1 VTDTATPVTEPRADE
16 AIRLHRLMTGY
27 LSSRA
32 LFSALEL
39 GVFDALAIA
48 PGTAEEIGARIGL
61 AGRPARILLLALE
74 GEGLVTRTAG
84 RYANTT
90 LADTFLVS
98 SSPRCLSPLGAHQ
111 AGHFAKLV
119 HLTQALRDNLPVHA
133 SPGYTGEFQS
143 EPTVWARRWA
153 EVMRASS
160 QLMAE
165 DLAGAAP
172 LQGHRHLVDLGCA
185 SAAYSIALARANP
198 DLRIT
203 AVDQPAIAEVARDFV
218 AQAGLADRIDV
229 RPGNIF
235 TDAFPECDVALL
247 SHVIQGFA
255 AQRAYG
261 LLQHVYEWLPR
272 GGELL
277 IHSHLPERARVPFPY
292 QFGLILLANN
302 TQGGEAHTEE
312 LTREWLARLG
322 LRDVTVREVSPISAL
337 VRAAK

>member
-1 VTDTATPVTEPRADE
+1 MTDTATPVTEPRADE

-39 GVFDALAIA
+39 GVFDALADG
-48 PGTAEEIGARIGL
+48 PGTAEEVGVRIGL
-61 AGRPARILLLALE
+61 AGRPARILMLALE
-74 GEGLVTRTAG
+74 GENLVTRTG
-84 RYANTT
+84 GQYANTV
-90 LADTFLVS
+90 LAETFLVS
-98 SSPRCLSPLGAHQ
+98 SSPRCMSPLGAHQ
-111 AGHFAKLV
+111 AGHFEKLV
-119 HLTQALRDNLPVHA
+119 HLTEALRDNLPVH
-133 SPGYTGEFQS
+133 SGPGYTGEFQS
-143 EPTVWARRWA
+143 EPTLWARRWA

-172 LQGHRHLVDLGCA
+172 MQDRQHLVDLGCA
-185 SAAYSIALARANP
+185 SGAYAIALARANP

-203 AVDQPAIAEVARDFV
+203 AVDQPAIAEVAREFV
-218 AQAGLADRIDV
+218 AEAGLAARIDV
-229 RPGNIF
+229 RAGNIF
-235 TDAFPECDVALL
+235 ADSFSGCDVALL
-247 SHVIQGFA
+247 SHVVQGFA
-255 AQRAYG
+255 ANRAYA
-261 LLQHVYEWLPR
+261 LLRHVHEWLPP
-272 GGELL
+272 GGEVL

-312 LTREWLARLG
+312 LTRRWLAQLAF
-322 LRDVTVREVSPISAL
+322 RDVTVREVSPISAL

>member
-1 VTDTATPVTEPRADE
+1 MTSTASPAIEPQADE

-39 GVFDALAIA
+39 GVFDALAA
-48 PGTAEEIGARIGL
+48 GPGTAEEIGRRIDL

-74 GEGLVTRTAG
+74 GENLVTRTDG
-84 RYANTT
+84 QYANTP

-98 SSPRCLSPLGAHQ
+98 TSPRCMSPLGSHQ
-111 AGHFAKLV
+111 AGHFDKLV
-119 HLTQALRDNLPVHA
+119 HLTQALRDNVPVHA
-133 SPGYTGEFQS
+133 GTSYTGEFQN

-160 QLMAE
+160 ELMAE
-165 DLAGAAP
+165 DLAGAAQ
-172 LQGHRHLVDLGCA
+172 LEGHRHLVDLGCA
-185 SAAYSIALARANP
+185 SGSYAMAMARANP

-203 AVDQPAIAEVARDFV
+203 AVDQPAIAEVAREFI
-218 AQAGLADRIDV
+218 AEAGLADRIDV
-229 RPGNIF
+229 RAGNIF
-235 TDAFPECDVALL
+235 TDSFPDCDVALL

-255 AQRAYG
+255 GKRAYE
-261 LLQHVYEWLPR
+261 LLEHVHGWLPAD
-272 GGELL
+272 GELL

-312 LTREWLARLG
+312 LTRQWLTQLG
-322 LRDVTVREVSPISAL
+322 LRDLTVREVSPISAL
-337 VRAAK
+337 VRAVK

>member
-1 VTDTATPVTEPRADE
+1 
-16 AIRLHRLMTGY
+16 LMTGY
-27 LSSRA
+27 LSSGA

-39 GVFDALAIA
+39 GLFDALAA
-48 PGTAEEIGARIGL
+48 GPATAEEIGGRIDI
-61 AGRPARILLLALE
+61 AARPARILLLAME
-74 GEGLVTRTAG
+74 GENLVTRTDG
-84 RYANTT
+84 RYANTP

-98 SSPRCLSPLGAHQ
+98 SSPRSMGPLGAHQ

-119 HLTQALRDNLPVHA
+119 HLTQALRDNVPVHA
-133 SPGYTGEFQS
+133 GGSYTGEFLS

-172 LQGHRHLVDLGCA
+172 LDGRRHLVDLGCA
-185 SAAYSIALARANP
+185 SGAYSIALAQANP
-198 DLRIT
+198 QLRIT
-203 AVDQPAIAEVARDFV
+203 AVDQPAIADVAREFV
-218 AQAGLADRIDV
+218 AEAGLAGQIDV
-229 RPGNIF
+229 RPANIF
-235 TDAFPECDVALL
+235 TDSFPDCDVALL
-247 SHVIQGFA
+247 SHVIQGFSGN
-255 AQRAYG
+255 RAYE
-261 LLQHVYEWLPR
+261 LLRHVQGWLPA

-312 LTREWLARLG
+312 LTRQWLTELG
-322 LRDVTVREVSPISAL
+322 LRDLTVREVSPISAL
-337 VRAAK
+337 VRAVK

>member
-1 VTDTATPVTEPRADE
+1 MTDTATPVTEPRADE

-27 LSSRA
+27 LSSQA
-32 LFSALEL
+32 LFSALDL
-39 GVFDALAIA
+39 GVFDALAD
-48 PGTAEEIGARIGL
+48 PGTAEEIGERVGL

-74 GEGLVTRTAG
+74 GENLVTRDRG
-84 RYANTT
+84 RYANTP
-90 LADTFLVS
+90 LAEAFLVS
-98 SSPRCLSPLGAHQ
+98 SSPLSMRPLGAHQ

-133 SPGYTGEFQS
+133 GPGYTGEFQR

-172 LQGHRHLVDLGCA
+172 MDGHRHLVDLGCA
-185 SAAYSIALARANP
+185 SGAYAIALARANP

-203 AVDQPAIAEVARDFV
+203 AVDQPAIADVAREFV
-218 AQAGLADRIDV
+218 AEAGLADRIEV

-235 TDAFPECDVALL
+235 TDTFAGCDVALL
-247 SHVIQGFA
+247 SHVIQGFSA
-255 AQRAYG
+255 NRAYE
-261 LLQHVYEWLPR
+261 LLRHVRDWLPA

-277 IHSHLPERARVPFPY
+277 IHSHLPERAQVPFPY

-312 LTREWLARLG
+312 LTRQWLDRLG
-322 LRDVTVREVSPISAL
+322 LRNVSVGEVSPISAL
-337 VRAAK
+337 LRAAK